1 MVETPDLKYRFFVT
15 HRALV
20 LARDYAFEA
29 LALAVVV
36 LTQSDIWTNVD
47 ENRIRVAAIA
57 LFTAGALLFRRRAP
71 FVVPLAV
78 ASGAVAFTLLDPTAA
93 YETDTMFLV
102 LILAAWAAGS
112 LLDAR
117 QALIALGA
125 LLVAG
130 WTVFIR
136 APDVPLTELIWLS
149 IPVVGTFVLSAAT
162 ARHSER
168 ARLAEQRM
176 LEAEEVARR
185 AVEDERSR
193 ITRELHDVLA
203 HSVSVMTVQ
212 ASAVRRLLKPE
223 QEREREA
230 LMTVEET
237 GRQALA
243 EMRRLL
249 GIMRTE
255 AEPAALAPQPG
266 IGTLPELVEQVRQS
280 GLPVEL
286 TVEGTPVKLPAGV
299 DLSAYRI
306 VQEALTNTLRHAG
319 PAHAWVAVRYAGEDV
334 EIEVANDGNS
344 DNPGDGSGH
353 GLVGMRERVA
363 LCGGELESGPRP
375 GRRLQDLRAPSRR
388 RRCGMSIRVLI
399 VDDQALVRAGFKMI
413 LESEPEIEIVGEAE
427 DGLQAVETARELR
440 PDVVLMD
447 IRMPNLDGLE
457 ATRRILDTPG
467 EAPRI
472 LMLTTFDLD
481 EYVYEALRAGASGF
495 MLKDTPPEQL
505 VAAIHVVA
513 SGDAL
518 LSPAI
523 TKRVIEEFIRRPP
536 SSIATAPSPKVA
548 ELTARELEVLGFMAR
563 GLSNAEIAR
572 DLFVSETTVKTH
584 VARILMKLD
593 LRDRVQ
599 AVVFAYETGIV
610 QPGGSD
616 AG

>member
-1 MVETPDLKYRFFVT
+1 MVQTPNLKYRFFVT
-15 HRALV
+15 RRALV
-20 LARDYAFEA
+20 LARDYVFEMMA
-29 LALAVVV
+29 LAAVI
-36 LTQSDIWTNVD
+36 LTQGDVWTNLD
-47 ENRIRVAAIA
+47 NDRGRLAPIA

-78 ASGAVAFTLLDPTAA
+78 ASGALAFTLLDPMAA

-117 QALIALGA
+117 QALLALAA

-130 WTVFIR
+130 WTVFVR

-149 IPVVGTFVLSAAT
+149 IPLVGTFVLSAAT

-168 ARLAEQRM
+168 ARRAEQRV
-176 LEAEEVARR
+176 LEAEEEARR
-185 AVEDERSR
+185 AVDDERGR

-212 ASAVRRLLKPE
+212 ASAVRRLLTPE

-255 AEPAALAPQPG
+255 AEPPALAPQPG
-266 IGTLPELVEQVRQS
+266 LGTLPELVEQVRQS

-306 VQEALTNTLRHAG
+306 VQEALTNTLKHAG

-344 DNPGDGSGH
+344 QNAGDGGGH

-375 GRRLQDLRAPSRR
+375 G
-388 RRCGMSIRVLI
+388 G
-399 VDDQALVRAGFKMI
+399 GFKI
-413 LESEPEIEIVGEAE
+413 S
-427 DGLQAVETARELR
+427 ARL
-440 PDVVLMD
+440 PV
-447 IRMPNLDGLE
+447 
-457 ATRRILDTPG
+457 
-467 EAPRI
+467 
-472 LMLTTFDLD
+472 
-481 EYVYEALRAGASGF
+481 AGG
-495 MLKDTPPEQL
+495 
-505 VAAIHVVA
+505 AA
-513 SGDAL
+513 
-518 LSPAI
+518 
-523 TKRVIEEFIRRPP
+523 
-536 SSIATAPSPKVA
+536 
-548 ELTARELEVLGFMAR
+548 
-563 GLSNAEIAR
+563 
-572 DLFVSETTVKTH
+572 
-584 VARILMKLD
+584 
-593 LRDRVQ
+593 
-599 AVVFAYETGIV
+599 
-610 QPGGSD
+610 
-616 AG
+616 

>member
-1 MVETPDLKYRFFVT
+1 
-15 HRALV
+15 
-20 LARDYAFEA
+20 
-29 LALAVVV
+29 
-36 LTQSDIWTNVD
+36 
-47 ENRIRVAAIA
+47 
-57 LFTAGALLFRRRAP
+57 
-71 FVVPLAV
+71 
-78 ASGAVAFTLLDPTAA
+78 
-93 YETDTMFLV
+93 MFLV

-136 APDVPLTELIWLS
+136 APDVPATELIWLS

-255 AEPAALAPQPG
+255 TEPPALAPQPG

-306 VQEALTNTLRHAG
+306 VQEALTNTLKHAG

-375 GRRLQDLRAPSRR
+375 G
-388 RRCGMSIRVLI
+388 G
-399 VDDQALVRAGFKMI
+399 GFKI
-413 LESEPEIEIVGEAE
+413 S
-427 DGLQAVETARELR
+427 ARL
-440 PDVVLMD
+440 PVA
-447 IRMPNLDGLE
+447 GG
-457 ATRRILDTPG
+457 AT
-467 EAPRI
+467 
-472 LMLTTFDLD
+472 
-481 EYVYEALRAGASGF
+481 
-495 MLKDTPPEQL
+495 
-505 VAAIHVVA
+505 
-513 SGDAL
+513 
-518 LSPAI
+518 
-523 TKRVIEEFIRRPP
+523 
-536 SSIATAPSPKVA
+536 
-548 ELTARELEVLGFMAR
+548 
-563 GLSNAEIAR
+563 
-572 DLFVSETTVKTH
+572 
-584 VARILMKLD
+584 
-593 LRDRVQ
+593 
-599 AVVFAYETGIV
+599 
-610 QPGGSD
+610 
-616 AG
+616 